1 MVSLVPAFGGVPGG
15 PELLILLIIAVL
27 LFGVPLV
34 LVGGAV
40 VFLALR
46 SDEDDADAD
55 RIAELEAEVERLR
68 EQVGDELDGHGDE
81 PDSRDDEPDSRDDD
95 HS

>member
-15 PELLILLIIAVL
+15 PELVIIMVIAVV

-34 LVGGAV
+34 LVAAAV
-40 VFLALR
+40 LYLATR
-46 SDEDDADAD
+46 SDDEATTAEAATAETADDD

-68 EQVGDELDGHGDE
+68 EQVGDEADGPE
-81 PDSRDDEPDSRDDD
+81 EEEEQRS
-95 HS
+95 

>member
-1 MVSLVPAFGGVPGG
+1 MVPLVPAFGGVPAG
-15 PELLILLIIAVL
+15 PELVIILIVFVL

-34 LVGGAV
+34 LIAGAV
-40 VFLALR
+40 LFLTLR
-46 SDEDDADAD
+46 SDGEEAGDAD

-68 EQVGDELDGHGDE
+68 DQVDDE
-81 PDSRDDEPDSRDDD
+81 PDDRDDEPNDRDDD

>member
-15 PELLILLIIAVL
+15 PELIIILVIAVV

-34 LVGGAV
+34 LVAGAV
-40 VFLALR
+40 VYLATR
-46 SDEDDADAD
+46 DEDEAATTETADDD

-68 EQVGDELDGHGDE
+68 EQVGDEADE
-81 PDSRDDEPDSRDDD
+81 VEEEEESS
-95 HS
+95 

>member
-15 PELLILLIIAVL
+15 PELIIIMVIAVV

-34 LVGGAV
+34 LVAAAV
-40 VFLALR
+40 LYLATR
-46 SDEDDADAD
+46 DEDETATAETATGETADDD

-68 EQVGDELDGHGDE
+68 EQVGDEPDE
-81 PDSRDDEPDSRDDD
+81 LEEEEESS
-95 HS
+95 

>member
-15 PELLILLIIAVL
+15 PELVIILVIAVV

-34 LVGGAV
+34 LVAGAV
-40 VFLALR
+40 VYLATR
-46 SDEDDADAD
+46 DDDETATAETADDD

-68 EQVGDELDGHGDE
+68 EQVGDDPDELE
-81 PDSRDDEPDSRDDD
+81 EEKEESS
-95 HS
+95 